1 MQHGTCCLP
10 ACWLPRRLAGQ
21 FNKINDCV
29 DDDVVIS
36 RTLQPIR
43 CVSENVYGAQCR
55 SDYILLLVAS
65 RQQYALACYV
75 DFMVFLGNFGEFEF
89 YLRKHTQNGL
99 IQIEIAPNWLEL
111 IEPMWA
117 KHENMNLS

>member
-1 MQHGTCCLP
+1 MRLHKASDGLIVRWKKNVHTVTAGKCAAWNLLP
-10 ACWLPRRLAGQ
+10 ACLLAASPPRRLAGQ

-65 RQQYALACYV
+65 RQQ
-75 DFMVFLGNFGEFEF
+75 
-89 YLRKHTQNGL
+89 
-99 IQIEIAPNWLEL
+99 
-111 IEPMWA
+111 
-117 KHENMNLS
+117 